1 MSDAAARPAHR
12 RAAVAFVFV
21 TVMLDML
28 ALGIIV
34 PVFPKLVEGFVGGDA
49 AKGATVFGL
58 FGTVWNLMQFLF
70 SPVLGA
76 LSDRFGRRRVILLS
90 NLGLGLDY
98 VLMALSPNLAWLF
111 VGRVVSGITAASY
124 TTASA
129 YIADVTPP
137 ERRAAGFGI
146 LGAAFGLGFILGPA
160 AGGLL
165 GTVDPR
171 LPFWGAAA
179 LSLANAGYGFF
190 VLPELLPPE
199 RRSGFTWRKASPLGA
214 LALLRSQ
221 PELLGLAGVY
231 FLFQLAYQVLPSTF
245 VLYTTDRYAWDQA
258 AVGLTLA
265 LIGVAST
272 VVQGGLVR
280 PIVAWLGERRALLLG
295 LAAGTAGNAT
305 FGLASTGHAFWLG
318 IPLMAFVGL
327 FNPGAQGLMT
337 RRVSPSEQGRLQGAL
352 SGLQGMTGLIGP
364 TLFTLTFATFI
375 SSWRDLHLP
384 GAPFL
389 LAALLLT
396 AATALAARVTRPA
409 LPVAATSAEASP

>member
-190 VLPELLPPE
+190 VLPESLPPE
-199 RRSGFTWRKASPLGA
+199 RRSGFTWRKASPLGCA
-214 LALLRSQ
+214 
-221 PELLGLAGVY
+221 
-231 FLFQLAYQVLPSTF
+231 
-245 VLYTTDRYAWDQA
+245 
-258 AVGLTLA
+258 
-265 LIGVAST
+265 
-272 VVQGGLVR
+272 R
-280 PIVAWLGERRALLLG
+280 PA
-295 LAAGTAGNAT
+295 
-305 FGLASTGHAFWLG
+305 
-318 IPLMAFVGL
+318 
-327 FNPGAQGLMT
+327 
-337 RRVSPSEQGRLQGAL
+337 
-352 SGLQGMTGLIGP
+352 
-364 TLFTLTFATFI
+364 
-375 SSWRDLHLP
+375 
-384 GAPFL
+384 
-389 LAALLLT
+389 
-396 AATALAARVTRPA
+396 ALAARAAGPRRRLFPVPARLPGAAQHLRPLHDRPLRLGPGGGRA
-409 LPVAATSAEASP
+409 DAGADRGGVDRRAGRARAADRGVAGRAAGAAPGPRRRDRGQRHLRARLHRPRLLARHPADGVRRPVQPRGAGPDDPAASARPSRAGCRVR